1 MTYQLTQLPSQPPTG
16 VKVLIF
22 SLCPEKQQNIGSDKV
37 TDKGMEAGRDS
48 DARRGTKYSDC
59 WRLWLLLDADAHQI
73 QIQITCCNYKCSC
86 TPNTDTNIAKGTT
99 DPRVEFISQVITQIL
114 IKQFQNLD

>member
-1 MTYQLTQLPSQPPTG
+1 MKILYHEHCQSQNMTYQQPQPPSQPPTG
-16 VKVLIF
+16 VKVLIS
-22 SLCPEKQQNIGSDKV
+22 SLCPEKQESIGSDKV

-73 QIQITCCNYKCSC
+73 QIRATCSYSKRK
-86 TPNTDTNIAKGTT
+86 I
-99 DPRVEFISQVITQIL
+99 
-114 IKQFQNLD
+114 

>member
-1 MTYQLTQLPSQPPTG
+1 MTYQQTQLPSQPPTG

-73 QIQITCCNYKCSC
+73 QIQITCLITNDDAHQIQIQVTCCNYKYSC
-86 TPNTDTNIAKGTT
+86 TPNTDTKTNQKHRRRI
-99 DPRVEFISQVITQIL
+99 V
-114 IKQFQNLD
+114 